1 MSRSPRLGF
10 FLFIVLNAT
19 LFIRPQ
25 ELIPALGEPP
35 IYNIVILTC
44 LAVSAFAVL
53 GQLSP
58 RSLSHNAINA
68 CVLCLFGSAIVSHL
82 AHFQIREAIDSG
94 VELIKVV
101 LYYFLL
107 VSLLDSFS
115 RIRSFLL
122 WLCFFVVVL
131 TSLGL
136 LHYYEIV
143 SIPALEAYHER
154 QWELE
159 DEDTD
164 QPIVL
169 ARLQC
174 TGIYNNPNDLSRILT
189 VGILISLYF
198 MGDGR
203 FGMFR
208 ALWLLPILL
217 FGHGLQLT
225 QSRGGLLSLLGGLV
239 AFFYGRF
246 GAKKSLLATALVL
259 PILFVAFA
267 GRQTK
272 MSTSEGTGQERI
284 KIWNEG
290 FIALQSSPVFGIG
303 MNQYAEEVHIV
314 AHNSFVHCYVEL
326 GIIGGIFFFALSY
339 LPVRALQSRIPTG
352 PPGLASE
359 LIRLRPLV
367 FALLIATVV
376 GMLSSTRSYS
386 LPTYLIVGLGAAY
399 LRILADQGCPL
410 LPLFDG
416 RLLGRLA
423 FLSTLTLIGFYIY
436 VRLAARY

>member
-1 MSRSPRLGF
+1 MSRSPGLGF
-10 FLFIVLNAT
+10 FLFILLNAT
-19 LFIRPQ
+19 LFLRPA
-25 ELIPALGEPP
+25 ELVPALLDLP
-35 IYNIVILTC
+35 IYNVIILSC
-44 LAVSAFAVL
+44 LAASASAVL
-53 GQLSP
+53 GQLSS
-58 RSLSHNAINA
+58 RSLSQSSINA
-68 CVLCLFGSAIVSHL
+68 CVLCLFGSAILSNL
-82 AHFQIREAIDSG
+82 THFQIREAIDSG

-101 LYYFLL
+101 IYYFLL

-122 WLCFFVVVL
+122 WLCFYVVVL
-131 TSLGL
+131 LSLGL

-174 TGIYNNPNDLSRILT
+174 TGIYNNPNDLSRILI

-217 FGHGLQLT
+217 FGHGLHLT

-239 AFFYGRF
+239 AFLYGRF
-246 GAKKSLLATALVL
+246 GTKKSLIASALVL
-259 PILFVAFA
+259 PIFFVAFG

-284 KIWNEG
+284 RIWNEG
-290 FIALQSSPVFGIG
+290 FVALLGSPVFGIG
-303 MNQYAEEVHIV
+303 MNQYVEEIHIV
-314 AHNSFVHCYVEL
+314 AHNSYVHSYVEL
-326 GIIGGIFFFALSY
+326 GIIGGMFFFALSY
-339 LPVRALQSRIPTG
+339 LPARALQAKKTNEVQNRDPE
-352 PPGLASE
+352 A
-359 LIRLRPLV
+359 IRLRPV
-367 FALLIATVV
+367 IFAILIATIV
-376 GMLSSTRSYS
+376 GMVSSTRTYS
-386 LPTYLIVGLGAAY
+386 LPTYLTFGLCSSY
-399 LRILADQGCPL
+399 LRILSDRGEVL
-410 LPLFDG
+410 LPRFSMN
-416 RLLGRLA
+416 LLGRLLY
-423 FLSTLTLIGFYIY
+423 LSTLTMIGFYVY